1 MYINEAQQKIM
12 VELINEYML
21 ETNCGEFINRK
32 SNFIMKKLFTN
43 YMDKII
49 MGIIY
54 TPKYKFNTYAEVEEL
69 FQQAREAIISSIH
82 KNQFNISKGGPFNF
96 FSTVVSKNLM
106 NYTCKLNKYM
116 GKKSHTD
123 ISKLYNNESITYY
136 HDMEQEILFTNIIDM
151 LLKFFEDKESFRELT
166 ILLTN
171 YHNVNAGNRFIK
183 KHFIQYAKGHGFSPS
198 FVNTFFL
205 YCKRLGRRNDMKDL
219 LHILELEENETA
231 RRI

>member
-1 MYINEAQQKIM
+1 MVFLFYKYRIPFYLQQK
-12 VELINEYML
+12 Y
-21 ETNCGEFINRK
+21 
-32 SNFIMKKLFTN
+32 
-43 YMDKII
+43 
-49 MGIIY
+49 
-54 TPKYKFNTYAEVEEL
+54 KYYYDLHYHLLKF
-69 FQQAREAIISSIH
+69 
-82 KNQFNISKGGPFNF
+82 
-96 FSTVVSKNLM
+96 
-106 NYTCKLNKYM
+106 
-116 GKKSHTD
+116 
-123 ISKLYNNESITYY
+123 
-136 HDMEQEILFTNIIDM
+136 
-151 LLKFFEDKESFRELT
+151 LKFFEDKESFRELT